1 MKQKIFE
8 KFFKNFCPNYKI
20 VDYNLM
26 ERFKSED
33 GNEFVRISSLV
44 NITIT
49 MVSDNGESVD
59 KNISQMERMLG
70 IDIIYNLK

>member
-8 KFFKNFCPNYKI
+8 KFFKNFCPTYKI
-20 VDYNLM
+20 LDYNLM
-26 ERFKSED
+26 ERFKSDD
-33 GNEFVRISSLV
+33 GIEFVRISSLV

>member
-1 MKQKIFE
+1 MD
-8 KFFKNFCPNYKI
+8 YKI
-20 VDYNLM
+20 NDNLLKILDYNLM
-26 ERFKSED
+26 ERFKSDD
-33 GNEFVRISSLV
+33 GIEFVRISSLV